1 MVTVHHHRDHDPRAR
16 ERGARDSRVARSEG
30 AHRVEDMR
38 DASDPEIEGVVRLL
52 GGRVRVSRRHCD
64 AALAQARDEYVCPG

>member
-1 MVTVHHHRDHDPRAR
+1 
-16 ERGARDSRVARSEG
+16 
-30 AHRVEDMR
+30 MR

-64 AALAQARDEYVCPG
+64 AALAQPLDECVCPG